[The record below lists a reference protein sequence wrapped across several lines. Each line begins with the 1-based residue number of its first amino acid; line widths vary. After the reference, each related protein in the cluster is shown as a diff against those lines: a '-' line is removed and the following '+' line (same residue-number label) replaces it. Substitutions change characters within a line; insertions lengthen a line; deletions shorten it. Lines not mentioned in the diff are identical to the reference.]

1 MDTLRKAYER
11 LSEAQQSLK
20 RKKERYDKKKRQ
32 LEQCVI
38 GKPFQSRR
46 ILNVMERERKVEER
60 ERALQGRDGLVSEW
74 SYAQHIVVR
83 FSIY

>member
-38 GKPFQSRR
+38 WKPFQSRR
-46 ILNVMERERKVEER
+46 ILDVMERERKVEER
-60 ERALQGRDGLVSEW
+60 ERALQGRDGLVSE
-74 SYAQHIVVR
+74 
-83 FSIY
+83 

>member
-1 MDTLRKAYER
+1 MNTLRKAYER

-38 GKPFQSRR
+38 GSPFQSRR
-46 ILNVMERERKVEER
+46 ILDVMERERKVEER
-60 ERALQGRDGLVSEW
+60 ERVLQGRDGLVCE
-74 SYAQHIVVR
+74 
-83 FSIY
+83 

>member
-38 GKPFQSRR
+38 VEPFQSRR
-46 ILNVMERERKVEER
+46 ILDVMERERKVEER
-60 ERALQGRDGLVSEW
+60 ERALQGRDGLVSE
-74 SYAQHIVVR
+74 
-83 FSIY
+83 

>member
-38 GKPFQSRR
+38 WKPFQSRR
-46 ILNVMERERKVEER
+46 ILDVMERERKVEER
-60 ERALQGRDGLVSEW
+60 ERALQGRDGLVCE
-74 SYAQHIVVR
+74 
-83 FSIY
+83 

>member
-38 GKPFQSRR
+38 WKPFQSRR
-46 ILNVMERERKVEER
+46 ILDVMERERKVEER
-60 ERALQGRDGLVSEW
+60 ERALRGRDGLVCE
-74 SYAQHIVVR
+74 
-83 FSIY
+83 